1 MESERMTRVMGIVNV
16 TPDSFSDGGKYF
28 RPEEAVRRALNLI
41 DDGAD
46 IIDIGAESTRP
57 GSVPISWEEE
67 WSRLEPVFKGL
78 SPRGCPRRKG
88 LSPQSVSVQ
97 SDLDDRANLLQ
108 KDNSAKNK
116 DKISVITEGSVPTS
130 AVPEGPVP
138 RDAEGSVPIS
148 VPISVDTY
156 HPETAR
162 LAVESGASIINCVY
176 PEPIGEMLEILRENP
191 NVELVMPASAW
202 EMRDERWVMRDERWV
217 MRDERWVMGD
227 ERWGMGD
234 LASRIYIDPMIGF
247 GTTREEDLELLRS
260 VPELAKKARV
270 LVGASRKRLVKKLT
284 GEKVTGKNL
293 GGNLGIAVWAAMNGA
308 SVVRVHDVR
317 ETFQALKVIGAIC
330 GRICG

>member
-41 DDGAD
+41 DEGAD

-67 WSRLEPVFKGL
+67 WSRLEPVLKGL
-78 SPRGCPRRKG
+78 SPRCPSRRKG

-116 DKISVITEGSVPTS
+116 DKISVITEGPVPTS
-130 AVPEGPVP
+130 EVSEG
-138 RDAEGSVPIS
+138 S

-176 PEPIGEMLEILRENP
+176 PEPVEEMLEILRENP
-191 NVELVMPASAW
+191 NVELVMPVSAF
-202 EMRDERWVMRDERWV
+202 
-217 MRDERWVMGD
+217 
-227 ERWGMGD
+227 GMAGED
-234 LASRIYIDPMIGF
+234 LLSRIYIDPMIGF

>member
-1 MESERMTRVMGIVNV
+1 MESERIARVMGIVNV

-41 DDGAD
+41 DEGAD

-67 WSRLEPVFKGL
+67 WSRLEPVLKGL
-78 SPRGCPRRKG
+78 SPRC
-88 LSPQSVSVQ
+88 VTVQ
-97 SDLDDRANLLQ
+97 LDENERANSLQ
-108 KDNSAKNK
+108 KNNSANK
-116 DKISVITEGSVPTS
+116 KGKFSVAS
-130 AVPEGPVP
+130 
-138 RDAEGSVPIS
+138 EGSVPIN

-156 HPETAR
+156 HPETAM
-162 LAVESGASIINCVY
+162 LAVEAGAGIINCVY
-176 PEPIGEMLEILRENP
+176 PEPVEEMLAILREKP
-191 NVELVMPASAW
+191 HVELVMPVSAF
-202 EMRDERWVMRDERWV
+202 
-217 MRDERWVMGD
+217 
-227 ERWGMGD
+227 GMVSED
-234 LASRIYIDPMIGF
+234 LVSRIYIDPMIGF

-260 VPELAKKARV
+260 VPEFAKKARV

-330 GRICG
+330 GRIYG